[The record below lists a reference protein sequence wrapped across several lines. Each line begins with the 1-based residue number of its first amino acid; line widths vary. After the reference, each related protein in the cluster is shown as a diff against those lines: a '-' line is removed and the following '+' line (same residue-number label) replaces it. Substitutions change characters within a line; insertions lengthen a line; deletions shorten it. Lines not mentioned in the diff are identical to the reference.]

1 MFTTVITQHQLYVMD
16 IKTIKGQEEFTP
28 NKDGT
33 ALYSRR
39 YSLYRGLIP
48 YPLGSQLK
56 NKKPH
61 LEE

>member
-1 MFTTVITQHQLYVMD
+1 MFTTVITQHQPIVMD

-48 YPLGSQLK
+48 YPLGC
-56 NKKPH
+56 
-61 LEE
+61 